1 MVSSHECAGF
11 GQGEEVHKKA
21 LLCNTLASLRLNG
34 WWNSLSRFLVVGS
47 MGPRFLSAARRLF
60 SLGCLVSAASA
71 CSDRG
76 AAGRRTTSTLLFFHH
91 HNTMFYY
98 YNKQSTLLY
107 DMYQHWESQ
116 TRSWLLF
123 SDWLHSPPGA
133 GLKSDPDGKLSASPG
148 WRQCTSPNAA
158 WPAQKVKEKKPP
170 WTILIRPSLIF
181 CNN

>member
-1 MVSSHECAGF
+1 MVSNNECTGF

-34 WWNSLSRFLVVGS
+34 WWNSLSRCLVVGS

-60 SLGCLVSAASA
+60 SIGRLVSAASA

-76 AAGRRTTSTLLFFHH
+76 PAGRRTTLRLLFFHN
-91 HNTMFYY
+91 HNTTLHY

-116 TRSWLLF
+116 TQSLLSF
-123 SDWLHSPPGA
+123 SDWLRSPPGA

-148 WRQCTSPNAA
+148 WRQCTSPNWA
-158 WPAQKVKEKKPP
+158 WPVQKVKKRNSVNDSE
-170 WTILIRPSLIF
+170 SHYF
-181 CNN
+181 CND